1 MMPELSLNI
10 LDVAKNSVRAGASL
24 ITISV
29 RADKAKDTL
38 TIVISDDGCGMTEE
52 QVQRVTDPF
61 FTTRSTR
68 KVGLGVPFF
77 KMAAELTGG
86 SFQIRSEL
94 GVGTS
99 TEAVFGLSSIDRMP
113 LGDFSGTVTTLIQ
126 ASPEIDFLV
135 EYAVDENEFT
145 LDTRQLRE
153 ILGDV
158 PLNEPEVLQYIAGF
172 LEENM
177 SECGEQL

>member
-113 LGDFSGTVTTLIQ
+113 LGDFSGTITTLIQ

-158 PLNEPEVLQYIAGF
+158 PLNEPEILQYIAGF

>member
-38 TIVISDDGCGMTEE
+38 AIVISDDGCGMTEE

-113 LGDFSGTVTTLIQ
+113 LGDFSGTITTLIQ

>member
-38 TIVISDDGCGMTEE
+38 AIVISDDGCGMTEE

-113 LGDFSGTVTTLIQ
+113 LGDFSGTITTLIQ

-158 PLNEPEVLQYIAGF
+158 PLNEPEILQYIAGF

>member
-38 TIVISDDGCGMTEE
+38 AIVISDDGCGMTEE

>member
-24 ITISV
+24 INISV
-29 RADKAKDTL
+29 RADRAKDTL
-38 TIVISDDGCGMTEE
+38 AIVISDNGCGMTEE

-94 GVGTS
+94 GKGTS

-113 LGDFSGTVTTLIQ
+113 LGDFSGTITTLIQ

-135 EYAVDENEFT
+135 EYAVDENEFA
-145 LDTRQLRE
+145 LDTRELRE

-158 PLNEPEVLQYIAGF
+158 PLNEPEILQYIAGF